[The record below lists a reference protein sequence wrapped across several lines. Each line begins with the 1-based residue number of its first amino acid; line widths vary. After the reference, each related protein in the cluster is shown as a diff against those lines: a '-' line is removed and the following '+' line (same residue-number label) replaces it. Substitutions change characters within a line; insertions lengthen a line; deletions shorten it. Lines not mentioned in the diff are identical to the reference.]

1 MIEINGRHF
10 CENCFEETE
19 EAVCKSCGFDSAD
32 SAPDPSMIAP
42 GSVLLNRYVI
52 GRVIGK
58 GGFGITYL
66 AYDALAGRKTAIK
79 EYFPYG
85 IACRTA
91 GEVSVTSDDSAEA
104 FKLGAEKFYNEARL
118 VSKFNGNPNIT
129 SVYDCFY
136 ENNTVYI
143 VMEYLHGQ
151 TLKEYIRGNGI
162 LNAPQ
167 ALFVAKNI
175 CNALVVAHSAS
186 VLHRDISPDN
196 IIICDNGDIKLIDFG
211 AARQVV
217 AEHSQSFSVI
227 IKPGYAPPEQYR
239 KKGKQGPWT
248 DVYSL
253 GTTLYFTLTGDIPE
267 DPSARF
273 DDDDTF
279 KENLFDIVPE
289 LWEIITKATKLKI
302 DERYADAYELNKAID
317 LISIK
322 PEPLIIHDEQSD
334 SEAVAPI
341 GFTGNIANMSVSIK
355 PVQQK
360 QSFFRRH
367 LRTFIEIACGL
378 AMVAVMIPLAIKAN
392 KPAEVIVSDPTPDI
406 STTTQDEPSQT
417 EDDEPSQT
425 EDNVVISAGGN
436 TPDLRKE
443 DYDNPLFSILG
454 DSEKKLYSDIYYGLL
469 KSEKEIPIVSAMYT
483 VTQVDEI
490 YNCVLNDNP
499 QFNHATSYN
508 ISYTD
513 SNVNREADPDE
524 YVNAVVPVYNGV
536 DPHEANDFITQ
547 HVRETRLANDND
559 KIKTLRIIY
568 DELLNE
574 TELVARG
581 GRPAS
586 SGTHGAVIDHAADDL
601 GIARAICD
609 YAQRL
614 GFYSFVADWIIGN
627 GDTYMAIVRVKIDD
641 AWYNI
646 VPRVDYVMNSNIVT
660 AIPVA
665 EDANRTHVCFLT
677 YDGMITGSK
686 TSQAMLERYDEK
698 YLPIL
703 PLDFDVKLADN
714 HIINYYFNEHLK
726 VFYHIYGVDIA
737 YDTLLE
743 ETKAAVD
750 SGEETVVLY
759 IKPTD
764 VDKLWA
770 KMNESYIS
778 DLSEKYGIT
787 ISGFTGEYSLDAIYV
802 TLEK

>member
-19 EAVCKSCGFDSAD
+19 GAVCKSCGFDSAD

-66 AYDALAGRKTAIK
+66 AYDALTDRKIAVK

-151 TLKEYIRGNGI
+151 TLKEYIRGNGV

-253 GTTLYFTLTGDIPE
+253 GTTLYFTLTGDIIPE
-267 DPSARF
+267 DPSGRF

-302 DERYADAYELNKAID
+302 DERYADAYELNKALD
-317 LISIK
+317 LFSIK
-322 PEPLIIHDEQSD
+322 PEPLIIHDEQFD
-334 SEAVAPI
+334 SNAAAPI
-341 GFTGNIANMSVSIK
+341 GFTGNISNMSVSIK
-355 PVQQK
+355 TMPQK

-392 KPAEVIVSDPTPDI
+392 KPADVIASDPNTDI
-406 STTTQDEPSQT
+406 STTKQDET
-417 EDDEPSQT
+417 SQT
-425 EDNVVISAGGN
+425 EDNVMISAGGN

-443 DYDNPLFSILG
+443 DYDMPLFSILS
-454 DSEKKLYSDIYYGLL
+454 DSEQKLYSDIYYGLL
-469 KSEKEIPIVSAMYT
+469 KSEKEIPIVSATYT
-483 VTQVDEI
+483 VTQVEEI
-490 YNCVLNDNP
+490 YNCVLNDTP
-499 QFNHATSYN
+499 HFNHATSYN

-524 YVNAVVPVYNGV
+524 YVNAVIPVYNGV
-536 DPHEANDFITQ
+536 DLHEANDFIEQ
-547 HVRETRLANDND
+547 HVSETQLANDND
-559 KIKTLRIIY
+559 NIKTLRIIY

-586 SGTHGAVIDHAADDL
+586 SGTHGAVIDHASDDL
-601 GIARAICD
+601 GLARAICD

-614 GFYSFVADWIIGN
+614 GFYSFVADWKI
-627 GDTYMAIVRVKIDD
+627 GDTYMAIVRLKIDD

-646 VPRVDYVMNSNIVT
+646 VPRADYLMMSNAVT

-665 EDANRTHVCFLT
+665 EDGKALHCYFLI
-677 YDGMITGSK
+677 YDGMIAGSK
-686 TSQAMLERYDEK
+686 TSPAMLERYDEK

-703 PLDFDVKLADN
+703 PLDFDINKLPDV
-714 HIINYYFNEHLK
+714 HIISYYFNEYLK
-726 VFYHIYGVDIA
+726 EIYFMFAVDLAYEMLIEKAKIA
-737 YDTLLE
+737 I
-743 ETKAAVD
+743 D
-750 SGEETVVLY
+750 SGEETIELY
-759 IKPTD
+759 IHPLN
-764 VDKLWA
+764 VDELWE

-787 ISGFTGEYSLDAIYV
+787 ISGFTAEYSLDAMYV